1 VKSAAKFAF
10 AALIALTLAACPH
23 RASAAAS
30 TAPPPPPPPRPPPH
44 ITKYIDL
51 ASPTICTVVSLA
63 LPALLP

>member
-1 VKSAAKFAF
+1 VKSTAKFAF

-23 RASAAAS
+23 RASATAT
-30 TAPPPPPPPRPPPH
+30 TAPPPPPPLH

-51 ASPTICTVVSLA
+51 ASPKICGVVSLV